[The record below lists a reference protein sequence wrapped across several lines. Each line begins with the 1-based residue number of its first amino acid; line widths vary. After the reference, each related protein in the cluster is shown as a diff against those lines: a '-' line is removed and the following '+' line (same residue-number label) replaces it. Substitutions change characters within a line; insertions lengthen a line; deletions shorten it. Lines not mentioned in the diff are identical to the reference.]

1 MWTEGVLLVLTHCHL
16 SICWYWFVCSIRSFF
31 WNIFEPYHLVFNPN
45 SPKSPV
51 LWLKWYADCS
61 WSGDFCAS
69 ERVQWCTIHVFW
81 RSEIAD
87 HLMGHWFILHSNFWS
102 LIGLKHPH
110 WNGSKVYTL
119 GSSNLAIEHPL
130 WYVCVYIYIYIYTH
144 LVGGLEH
151 ECYVSIDWECQSIPT
166 VTHSIIFQR
175 GSAKNHQPD
184 NFCFSQTLDT

>member
-1 MWTEGVLLVLTHCHL
+1 MNRRGTIGFDTLPFKYLLILICMFDTEFFLEHLWTL
-16 SICWYWFVCSIRSFF
+16 SFGFQ
-31 WNIFEPYHLVFNPN
+31 PN

-130 WYVCVYIYIYIYTH
+130 WYVCVYIYIYTH
-144 LVGGLEH
+144 IWLV
-151 ECYVSIDWECQSIPT
+151 VWNMNVMFP
-166 VTHSIIFQR
+166 
-175 GSAKNHQPD
+175 
-184 NFCFSQTLDT
+184 